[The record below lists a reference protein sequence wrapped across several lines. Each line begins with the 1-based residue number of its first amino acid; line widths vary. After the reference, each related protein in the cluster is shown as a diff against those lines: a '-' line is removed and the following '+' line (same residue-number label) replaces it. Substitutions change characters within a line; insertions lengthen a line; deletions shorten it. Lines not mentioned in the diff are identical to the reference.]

1 MGRAAADDGGAASA
15 AASGEHQHHVSLV
28 FEDLGGRRV
37 FKVIGPSEAVFRK
50 GLGVLLMLAST
61 GLYFSQVA
69 PLQLSGAGFTGGMLF
84 FNAGARFQCGMA
96 FRGLWNLD
104 NTGFSAIPDEYIE
117 FAVQKRREIVHDF
130 GLLIM
135 GGLLFCLG
143 SPWSRG
149 QLSHARALYT
159 LEAFALLFGI
169 VVTAVLATPSKRSSC
184 GE

>member
-1 MGRAAADDGGAASA
+1 MGRAAADGGGAASA
-15 AASGEHQHHVSLV
+15 AASGEHKHDVSLV
-28 FEDLGGRRV
+28 FEDQGGRRV
-37 FKVIGPSEAVFRK
+37 FRVIGPSEAVFRK
-50 GLGVLLMLAST
+50 ILGVLLMLACT

-104 NTGFSAIPDEYIE
+104 NKGFSAIPDEYME

-130 GLLIM
+130 GVLVLS
-135 GGLLFCLG
+135 GLFFCLG
-143 SPWSRG
+143 SPWYRG
-149 QLSHARALYT
+149 QLSHARAIYT

-169 VVTAVLATPSKRSSC
+169 TVTLVLVTPSRRSSC